1 MQSVAS
7 TMPLMKFMQTINL
20 SVFNQG
26 AHYSMKFL
34 LQLLLNLQLL
44 WTFCTEV
51 IARNSSNCLNAKFE
65 LSAPRF
71 NTQQFNKWLRCY
83 QILKI
88 LIAWLLKNDAIMLHL
103 LIEEKFSIQLKHA
116 ISDKVKS
123 ANKPLPQFHSLI
135 LVK

>member
-71 NTQQFNKWLRCY
+71 NTQQFNK
-83 QILKI
+83 
-88 LIAWLLKNDAIMLHL
+88 
-103 LIEEKFSIQLKHA
+103 
-116 ISDKVKS
+116 
-123 ANKPLPQFHSLI
+123 
-135 LVK
+135 

>member
-44 WTFCTEV
+44 WTFCTDVIQDSKVIVEFLTITEV
-51 IARNSSNCLNAKFE
+51 IAKTQLLSSYLPLDSTLNN
-65 LSAPRF
+65 L
-71 NTQQFNKWLRCY
+71 T
-83 QILKI
+83 
-88 LIAWLLKNDAIMLHL
+88 ND
-103 LIEEKFSIQLKHA
+103 
-116 ISDKVKS
+116 
-123 ANKPLPQFHSLI
+123 
-135 LVK
+135 